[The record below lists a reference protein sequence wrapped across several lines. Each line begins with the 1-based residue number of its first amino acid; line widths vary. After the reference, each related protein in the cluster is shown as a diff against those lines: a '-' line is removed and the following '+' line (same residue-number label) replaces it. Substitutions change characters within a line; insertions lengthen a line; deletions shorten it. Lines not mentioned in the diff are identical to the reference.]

1 MRRREFISLLGCGL
15 AAGLPH
21 GVKAQSSKVYRV
33 GLALTTSPLSEMAG
47 PDPEQPSVR
56 AFVHGLRDLGYVE
69 GQNLILERRSAEG
82 HPERYREIFEDLIRL
97 NVDVIVTVSAA
108 MIKEAKAVTTTVPI
122 VMSSSTMDIVNL
134 GLVSSLAKPGGNI
147 TGNIGLLDP
156 EIDAKRL
163 ELLKEMLPSAS
174 RVACLSRIEEWE
186 SPWGQSVEVAA
197 RKLGLTL
204 VLAAH
209 TPDNYEAALT
219 LITASSV
226 DALFV
231 YPGAS
236 QYGNRKMLVDFA
248 SKNRLPD
255 SHGFREAVEIGGLMS
270 YGANVLVLWRSAATY
285 VDKIL
290 KGANPGELPIVRATK
305 FEFVIN
311 RRTADAL
318 GIPVPPSL
326 IALTDE
332 VIE

>member
-1 MRRREFISLLGCGL
+1 MRRREFIALLGCGL
-15 AAGLPH
+15 AAGLPR
-21 GVKAQSSKVYRV
+21 GVNAQSSKVYRV
-33 GLALTTSPLSEMAG
+33 GLAFTTSPLSEMAG
-47 PDPEQPSVR
+47 PDPIVPSAR

-82 HPERYREIFEDLIRL
+82 HPERYREIFEDLVRL

-122 VMSSSTMDIVNL
+122 VMGANTVDVVNL

-147 TGNIGLLDP
+147 TGNISLF
-156 EIDAKRL
+156 EESDAKRL
-163 ELLKEMLPSAS
+163 ELLKEMLPSAG

-186 SPWGQSVEVAA
+186 GPWGQSVQVGAQ
-197 RKLGLTL
+197 KLGLTM

-209 TPDNYEAALT
+209 TPDNYEAALA
-219 LITASSV
+219 LITASKV

-231 YPGAS
+231 YPGAY
-236 QYGNRKMLVDFA
+236 QYGKMKMLVDFA

-270 YGANVLVLWRSAATY
+270 YGADVPALWRRAATY

-290 KGANPGELPIVRATK
+290 KGANPGELPIMQPTK
-305 FEFVIN
+305 FDFVIN

-326 IALTDE
+326 IAMTDE

>member
-1 MRRREFISLLGCGL
+1 MRRREFITLLDSGL
-15 AAGLPH
+15 AAGLPNRA
-21 GVKAQSSKVYRV
+21 KAQSSKIYRV
-33 GLALTTSPLSEMAG
+33 GLAFTTSPLSEMAG
-47 PDPEQPSVR
+47 PDPMVPSAR

-82 HPERYREIFEDLIRL
+82 HAERYHDIIAELVQL
-97 NVDVIVTVSAA
+97 NVDVIVTVSTP
-108 MIKEAKAVTTTVPI
+108 MIREAKAITTTVPI
-122 VMSSSTMDIVNL
+122 VMGASNMDVLNL

-147 TGNIGLLDP
+147 TGNIQLFDP

-197 RKLGLTL
+197 QKLGLTM

-209 TPDNYEAALT
+209 TTDNYEVALAFV
-219 LITASSV
+219 TASRV

-231 YPGAS
+231 YPGAN
-236 QYGNRKMLVDFA
+236 QYGSRKMLVDFA

-255 SHGFREAVEIGGLMS
+255 SHGFREAVEVGGLMS
-270 YGANVLVLWRSAATY
+270 YGASIPALWQRAATY

-290 KGANPGELPIVRATK
+290 KGANPGELPIMLPTK

-318 GIPVPPSL
+318 GIPVPSSL

-332 VIE
+332 VVE

>member
-1 MRRREFISLLGCGL
+1 MRRREFISLLGYGL

-33 GLALTTSPLSEMAG
+33 GLAFTTSPLSEMAG

-56 AFVHGLRDLGYVE
+56 AFVHALRDLGYVE

-82 HPERYREIFEDLIRL
+82 HPERYREIFEDLVRL

-108 MIKEAKAVTTTVPI
+108 TIKDAKAVTTTVPI
-122 VMSSSTMDIVNL
+122 VMGASTVDVVNL

-147 TGNIGLLDP
+147 TGNISLF
-156 EIDAKRL
+156 EESDAKRL

-186 SPWGQSVEVAA
+186 GPWGQSVEAA
-197 RKLGLTL
+197 AQKLGLTL

-209 TPDNYEAALT
+209 TPDHYEVALT
-219 LITASSV
+219 FITASKV

-231 YPGAS
+231 YPGAN

-248 SKNRLPD
+248 RKNRLPD
-255 SHGFREAVEIGGLMS
+255 SHGFREAVEVGGLMS
-270 YGANVLVLWRSAATY
+270 YGANVPALWRSAATY

-290 KGANPGELPIVRATK
+290 KGSNPGELPIMQPTK

>member
-1 MRRREFISLLGCGL
+1 MRRREFIKTIAGSAAAWPLTAHAQQSLR
-15 AAGLPH
+15 
-21 GVKAQSSKVYRV
+21 VYRV

-47 PDPEQPSVR
+47 PDPDQPSVR
-56 AFVHGLRDLGYVE
+56 AFVHALRDLGYVE

-82 HPERYREIFEDLIRL
+82 HPERYREIFEDLVRL
-97 NVDVIVTVSAA
+97 NVDVIVTVAP
-108 MIKEAKAVTTTVPI
+108 MIWEAKAITTTVPI
-122 VMSSSTMDIVNL
+122 VMATSTLDVVNL

-147 TGNIGLLDP
+147 TGNIGLF
-156 EIDAKRL
+156 EESDAKRL
-163 ELLKEMLPSAS
+163 QLLKEMLPSAS

-197 RKLGLTL
+197 QRLGLTL

-209 TPDNYEAALT
+209 TPNHYEAALA
-219 LITASSV
+219 LITASNV

-231 YPGAS
+231 YPGAN

-270 YGANVLVLWRSAATY
+270 YGANVPALWRSAATY

-290 KGANPGELPIVRATK
+290 KGANPGELPIMQPTK
-305 FEFVIN
+305 FDFVIN

>member
-15 AAGLPH
+15 AAGWPH
-21 GVKAQSSKVYRV
+21 RVKAQSSKVYRV

-47 PDPEQPSVR
+47 PDPIQPSAR

-82 HPERYREIFEDLIRL
+82 HPERYHNIIEELVQL
-97 NVDVIVTVSAA
+97 NVDVIVTVTAP
-108 MIKEAKAVTTTVPI
+108 MIREAKAITSTVPI
-122 VMSSSTMDIVNL
+122 VMGSSTWDVLNL
-134 GLVSSLAKPGGNI
+134 GLFNSLGKPGGNI
-147 TGNIGLLDP
+147 TGNISLFDP

-197 RKLGLTL
+197 QKLGLTM

-209 TPDNYEAALT
+209 TPDNYERALA
-219 LITASSV
+219 LITASRV
-226 DALFV
+226 DALFL
-231 YPGAS
+231 YPGS
-236 QYGNRKMLVDFA
+236 YQYGNRKMLVDFA

-270 YGANVLVLWRSAATY
+270 YGANQPALWRGAATY

-290 KGANPGELPIVRATK
+290 KGANPGELPIMQPTK

>member
-1 MRRREFISLLGCGL
+1 MRRREFISLLGYGL

-33 GLALTTSPLSEMAG
+33 GLAFTTSPLSEMAG

-56 AFVHGLRDLGYVE
+56 AFVHALRDLGYVE

-82 HPERYREIFEDLIRL
+82 HPERYREIFEDLVRL

-108 MIKEAKAVTTTVPI
+108 TIKDAKAVTTTVPI
-122 VMSSSTMDIVNL
+122 VMGASTVDVVNL

-147 TGNIGLLDP
+147 TGNISLF
-156 EIDAKRL
+156 EESDAKRL

-186 SPWGQSVEVAA
+186 GPWGQSVEAA
-197 RKLGLTL
+197 AQKLGLTL

-209 TPDNYEAALT
+209 TPDHYEVALT
-219 LITASSV
+219 FITASKV

-231 YPGAS
+231 YPGAN

-248 SKNRLPD
+248 RKNRLPD
-255 SHGFREAVEIGGLMS
+255 SHGFREAVEVGGLMS
-270 YGANVLVLWRSAATY
+270 YGANVPALWRSAATY

-290 KGANPGELPIVRATK
+290 KGANPGELPMMQPIK

-311 RRTADAL
+311 RRTAGAL